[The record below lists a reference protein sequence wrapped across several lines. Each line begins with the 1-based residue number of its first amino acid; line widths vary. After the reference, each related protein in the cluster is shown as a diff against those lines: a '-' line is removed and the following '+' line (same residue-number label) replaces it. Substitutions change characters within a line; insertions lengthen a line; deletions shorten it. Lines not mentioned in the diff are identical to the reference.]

1 MVLDLSGDKSPQ
13 LLLLQNDGYP
23 KVQNFTPRPAKKKKK
38 KKKNTRTDSKT
49 VLLVATSQRSKTAP
63 RSIQKSRKDAKP

>member
-23 KVQNFTPRPAKKKKK
+23 KVQNFTTPKKKKTD
-38 KKKNTRTDSKT
+38 TRTDSKT
-49 VLLVATSQRSKTAP
+49 VLPVATSQRSKTAP
-63 RSIQKSRKDAKP
+63 RSMQKSRKDAKP

>member
-23 KVQNFTPRPAKKKKK
+23 KVQNFTTPKKK

-49 VLLVATSQRSKTAP
+49 VLPVATSQRSKTAP

>member
-23 KVQNFTPRPAKKKKK
+23 KVQNLHTPKKKKK
-38 KKKNTRTDSKT
+38 KKKNARTDSKT
-49 VLLVATSQRSKTAP
+49 VLPVATSQRSKTAP